1 MKSITIVIPVYNG
14 SSTIFNLVRTVLTEL
29 NRLDVEI
36 VLINDGSR
44 DNSEIICH
52 QICQTFSNV
61 KFLNLRKNFGEHN
74 AVMCGLNYATHEYV
88 AIIDDDFQNPPSE
101 ITKLLNTALESDY
114 DVVYSYYTKKK
125 HTFLRNLGSKFNN
138 LVATW
143 LLNKPQNLYLSSFKL
158 IKLDLVKEIIKY
170 SGPFPYIDGLILRL
184 TRNIGTVL
192 VDHNERLEGKSNYTI
207 SKLASLY
214 FNMFINFSVK
224 PIRFFTIIG
233 IVSFLFAI
241 LISLYIAYERLFL
254 NNVPPGWA
262 FTTIQALALHGLEI
276 LFLGLIGEYI
286 GKMFLDHNGMPQYS
300 IKQQIN
306 IDDRKKT

>member
-14 SSTIFNLVRTVLTEL
+14 ASTILNLVQTVLTEL
-29 NRLDVEI
+29 NQLKVEI
-36 VLINDGSR
+36 VLVNDGSK
-44 DNSEIICH
+44 DNSQVVCH
-52 QICQTFSNV
+52 QICQTYSNV

-74 AVMCGLNYATHEYV
+74 AVMCGLNYATNEYV

-101 ITKLLNTALESDY
+101 ILKLLNTALKDDY
-114 DVVYSYYTKKK
+114 DVVYSYYAIKK
-125 HTFLRNLGSKFNN
+125 HTFLRNLGSQFNN

-143 LLNKPQNLYLSSFKL
+143 LLNKPNNLYLSSFKL
-158 IKLDLVKEIIKY
+158 IKLDLVKDIIKY

-192 VDHNERLEGKSNYTI
+192 VEHNQRMEGKSNYTI

-233 IVSFLFAI
+233 ILSFLLAVLF
-241 LISLYIAYERLFL
+241 SFYIAYERLIL
-254 NNVPPGWA
+254 NNTPPGWA

-276 LFLGLIGEYI
+276 LFLGLIGEYL
-286 GKMFLDHNGMPQYS
+286 GKMFLDHNGTPQYS

-306 IDDRKKT
+306 IDDREKT